1 AVAVAV
7 HACREATQDVEHP
20 LELALRVVKSPGAG
34 PAVGTG
40 VDGAVAM
47 LADDASDLAGH
58 QRGGTRPVDR
68 HEGIGTAPGLAIA
81 GQPAAANHRLIHAAF
96 VRGQIEIMLAEQC
109 RFRILIPARQPGA
122 GGRMLDLIGAEMGR
136 KKMACHGICSECG
149 VAQSGYDDSTIAA
162 QTALVWSLSCVL
174 DFLSVCP
181 RPSSDRWHG

>member
-1 AVAVAV
+1 DLVPARRTGMTTRILRADDVRQQRAGGAVAVAV

-81 GQPAAANHRLIHAAF
+81 GQPAAANHRLIHAES
-96 VRGQIEIMLAEQC
+96 QLK
-109 RFRILIPARQPGA
+109 
-122 GGRMLDLIGAEMGR
+122 RMLN
-136 KKMACHGICSECG
+136 
-149 VAQSGYDDSTIAA
+149 
-162 QTALVWSLSCVL
+162 VL
-174 DFLSVCP
+174 
-181 RPSSDRWHG
+181 G